1 MGIRDSQYD
10 PTILRAKG
18 GRELR
23 FACDGASELR
33 MEWIAAVL
41 RERLGVNPAPS
52 LILRI
57 ALHHFVDYLG
67 AQLDALG
74 DESAPAT
81 GCIQL
86 AIYDATGAK
95 YPRIPEAVA
104 LESPVRPLHPTVREW
119 EAKQPHRLKID
130 EATRL
135 KVARMTLFTRRVS
148 GASRAS
154 DAYHRPPSAS
164 DASRAKQSPALAAT
178 PSAIG
183 RALLVALE
191 RHMAEQEATGGPP
204 PDTPDSKR
212 KR

>member
-95 YPRIPEAVA
+95 NPRIPEAVA
-104 LESPVRPLHPTVREW
+104 LESPVRPLHPTIREW
-119 EAKQPHRLKID
+119 EAKQPHQLKDDEAARLKY
-130 EATRL
+130 
-135 KVARMTLFTRRVS
+135 ARMDLF
-148 GASRAS
+148 
-154 DAYHRPPSAS
+154 AYHRPPSA
-164 DASRAKQSPALAAT
+164 KQSPVVAAT

-212 KR
+212 K